1 MSRLA
6 LKVSVLTIE
15 HEIRQPDESYDNLYI
30 LHPSSDAMIQ
40 VLVQRHP
47 QLNGLAVSRIAR
59 FAGGNAR
66 IALWLGASA
75 EHGKDVSTLN
85 DTELLYRILRQGKAE
100 DAALEAAAEVA
111 ALVYS

>member
-1 MSRLA
+1 P
-6 LKVSVLTIE
+6 
-15 HEIRQPDESYDNLYI
+15 H
-30 LHPSSDAMIQ
+30 
-40 VLVQRHP
+40 
-47 QLNGLAVSRIAR
+47 LNGLAVSRIAR

-75 EHGKDVSTLN
+75 ERGKDVSTLN

-111 ALVYS
+111 ALVYSFNVDGELPEDDESLHLAPLALMDA